1 MEKKKTSL
9 VNNLVEIAV
18 GELGFDLL
26 LEPPEGG
33 GGLMWVTSVALSVGP
48 ELPVRIPTMR
58 PSLARTT
65 SRSL

>member
-26 LEPPEGG
+26 LEPPERGG
-33 GGLMWVTSVALSVGP
+33 G
-48 ELPVRIPTMR
+48 
-58 PSLARTT
+58 
-65 SRSL
+65 